1 MRSGKISVLRCIFG
15 KIWPVTQKIRCGI
28 SGVFRFRIPEPELR
42 IFQKLAKVPKVL
54 KLKKWSKMTLKC
66 LKWSNFNPK
75 FWPFL
80 TGIFKIWK
88 NTGNVRQCILEILEN
103 TGNFGLL
110 QNFWLNSGQGF
121 QTLFSRKFLV
131 SFAKLSVV
139 RNPCLFLVHFWPSK
153 FREGRYT
160 GKAER
165 PKIFG

>member
-28 SGVFRFRIPEPELR
+28 SCVFWFRIPEPELR
-42 IFQKLAKVPKVL
+42 IFRKLAKVPKVL
-54 KLKKWSKMTLKC
+54 KLKKWSKMTLKWSKMTLKC

-88 NTGNVRQCILEILEN
+88 NTGN
-103 TGNFGLL
+103 FGLL
-110 QNFWLNSGQGF
+110 QNFWLNFGQGF
-121 QTLFSRKFLV
+121 QTLFSRKFSV

-139 RNPCLFLVHFWPSK
+139 RNPCLF
-153 FREGRYT
+153 
-160 GKAER
+160 
-165 PKIFG
+165 